1 MAANLVGSVKACY
14 YDEGSDTCYAGAG
27 PHDEATAS
35 ALQIAGIV
43 LLVTG
48 TLPVSLLVRWGG
60 TQTESD
66 LSDRQT
72 RFLTFLSPTSN

>member
-14 YDEGSDTCYAGAG
+14 YDDDSDTCYAGAG

-48 TLPVSLLVRWGG
+48 TLPICLPLVLFTVWLCYCREW
-60 TQTESD
+60 
-66 LSDRQT
+66 R
-72 RFLTFLSPTSN
+72 